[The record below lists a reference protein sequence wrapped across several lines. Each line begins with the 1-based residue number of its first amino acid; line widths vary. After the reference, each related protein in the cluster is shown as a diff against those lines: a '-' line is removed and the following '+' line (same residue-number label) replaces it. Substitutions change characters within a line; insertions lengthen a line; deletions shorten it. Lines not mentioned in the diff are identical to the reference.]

1 MKRALVLSLLSAALV
16 AGGCSVGPNYV
27 RPDAPTSDSFKELEG
42 WRTARPRDDVLRAA
56 WWELY
61 DDPVLTDLVEQVPPA
76 NQSLKAA
83 EAAFQQARTLVWQ
96 ARSNWYPT
104 AVAGV
109 SFSRSRVSA
118 NLSGGTQVSHVG
130 TVSGGPSTRG
140 ARGFGGTISS
150 DYTLPGSI
158 SWELDLW
165 GKIRRQVESSEASAQ
180 ASAADLANTQL
191 SLQSELA
198 LDYFQLRTLD
208 AVKRLL
214 EDTAKTYERSLTLTQ
229 NRHQEGIASGA
240 DIAQAQTQLES
251 TLAQAVD
258 VGVQRAAM
266 EHAIAVL
273 IGKPPADFSLPPVA
287 ELAATPPPIPAG
299 VPSELLER
307 RPDVA
312 TAERNMASANASI
325 GVAVSAWYPTV
336 TLSASGGFESSDI
349 AKWLL
354 WPSRFWSVGPSVS
367 ETIYDAGRRS
377 AQIDQARAAY
387 DENVDTYRQTVLTAF
402 QQVEDELAAL
412 RILEEEAE
420 VQDRAV
426 KAAQDSVRLTTN
438 QYEGGIVSYLNVV
451 VVNAAALANEQ
462 TAVNIQG
469 RRLAASVQLVQAL
482 GGGWSAGELPSTRDL
497 AQGRPWF

>member
-1 MKRALVLSLLSAALV
+1 VKRSLLLSLLAAALV
-16 AGGCSVGPNYV
+16 AGGCTVGPNYV

-42 WRTARPRDDVLRAA
+42 WRTARPRDDVLRPA

-61 DDPVLTDLVEQVPPA
+61 DDPVLSDLVEQVPPA
-76 NQSLKAA
+76 NQNLKAA
-83 EAAFQQARTLVWQ
+83 EARFRQARTLVWQ

-104 AVAGV
+104 ANLGV
-109 SFSRSRVSA
+109 SFARSRVSA
-118 NLSGGTQVSHVG
+118 TL
-130 TVSGGPSTRG
+130 RG
-140 ARGFGGTISS
+140 NQGFGVGTISS
-150 DYTLPGSI
+150 DYTIPGSI

-165 GKIRRQVESSEASAQ
+165 GKIHRQVESNEASAQ

-198 LDYFQLRTLD
+198 VDYFQLRTFD

-214 EDTAKTYERSLTLTQ
+214 EDTAKGYEKSLELTQ
-229 NRHQEGIASGA
+229 NRHGEGIASGA

-251 TLAQAVD
+251 TRAQAVD
-258 VGVQRAAM
+258 VGVQRAAL

-273 IGKPPADFSLPPVA
+273 IGRPPADFSLPVA

-299 VPSELLER
+299 VPSDLLER

-312 TAERNMASANASI
+312 TVERDMASANANI

-336 TLSASGGFESSDI
+336 TISGSGGFESGDI
-349 AKWLL
+349 ARWFM

-377 AQIDQARAAY
+377 AQTDQARAAY
-387 DENVDTYRQTVLTAF
+387 DETVDTYRQTVLTAF
-402 QQVEDELAAL
+402 QQVEDQLAAL
-412 RILEEEAE
+412 RILQDEAE

-426 KAAQDSVRLTTN
+426 QAARDSVRLTTN
-438 QYEGGIVSYLNVV
+438 QYEGGIATYLAVV
-451 VVNAAALANEQ
+451 VVNATALSNEQ

>member
-1 MKRALVLSLLSAALV
+1 VKRSLVLSLLSAAFV

-42 WRTARPRDDVLRAA
+42 WRTARPRDDVLRPA

-83 EAAFQQARTLVWQ
+83 EAAFRQARTLVWQ

-104 AVAGV
+104 ANLGV
-109 SFSRSRVSA
+109 SFARSRISST
-118 NLSGGTQVSHVG
+118 LRGGQ
-130 TVSGGPSTRG
+130 
-140 ARGFGGTISS
+140 GFGTGSVSS
-150 DYTLPGSI
+150 DFTIPGSF

-165 GKIRRQVESSEASAQ
+165 GKIRRQVESNEASAQ

-198 LDYFQLRTLD
+198 IDYFQLRTLD

-214 EDTAKTYERSLTLTQ
+214 ETTAESYERSLTLTQ
-229 NRHQEGIASGA
+229 NRHAEGIASGA

-251 TLAQAVD
+251 TRAQAVD

-312 TAERNMASANASI
+312 TAERNMASSNASI

-336 TLSASGGFESSDI
+336 TLSGSGGFESGDI
-349 AKWLL
+349 AKWLM

-402 QQVEDELAAL
+402 QQVEDQLAAL
-412 RILEEEAE
+412 RILEEEAV

-426 KAAQDSVRLTTN
+426 KAARDSVRLTTD

-482 GGGWSAGELPSTRDL
+482 GGGWSADELPSTRDL

>member
-1 MKRALVLSLLSAALV
+1 VKRSLVLSLLAAALV
-16 AGGCSVGPNYV
+16 AGGCRVGPNYV
-27 RPDAPTSDSFKELEG
+27 RPDAPTSGSYKELEG
-42 WRTARPRDDVLRAA
+42 WRTALPRDDVLRPA
-56 WWELY
+56 WWQLY
-61 DDPVLTDLVEQVPPA
+61 DDPVLSELVEQVPPA
-76 NQSLKAA
+76 NQTLKAA

-130 TVSGGPSTRG
+130 TVSGGASTRG

-402 QQVEDELAAL
+402 QQVEDQLAAL

>member
-1 MKRALVLSLLSAALV
+1 VKRSLVLSLLAATLV
-16 AGGCSVGPNYV
+16 TGGCSVGPNYV

-42 WRTARPRDDVLRAA
+42 WRTALPRDEVLRPA
-56 WWELY
+56 WWGLY
-61 DDPVLTDLVEQVPPA
+61 DDPVLSDLVEQVPPA
-76 NQSLKAA
+76 NQNLKAA
-83 EAAFQQARTLVWQ
+83 EARFQQARTLVWQ

-104 AVAGV
+104 AVFGV
-109 SFSRSRVSA
+109 SFARSRVSGT
-118 NLSGGTQVSHVG
+118 LRGGQ
-130 TVSGGPSTRG
+130 
-140 ARGFGGTISS
+140 GFGVGSVSS

-180 ASAADLANTQL
+180 SSAADLANTQL

-198 LDYFQLRTLD
+198 IDYFQLRTLD
-208 AVKRLL
+208 AVKELL
-214 EDTAKTYERSLTLTQ
+214 ENTAKGYEHSLTLTE
-229 NRHQEGIASGA
+229 NRHGEGIASGA
-240 DIAQAQTQLES
+240 DVAQAQTQLES
-251 TLAQAVD
+251 TRAQAVD

-273 IGKPPADFSLPPVA
+273 IGKPPADFSLPVA
-287 ELAATPPPIPAG
+287 ELAALPPPIPAG

-312 TAERNMASANASI
+312 TAERNMASSNAQI

-336 TLSASGGFESSDI
+336 TLSGSGGFESGDV
-349 AKWLL
+349 AKWLM
-354 WPSRFWSVGPSVS
+354 WPSRFWSAGPSVS

-377 AQIDQARAAY
+377 AQTDQARAAY
-387 DENVDTYRQTVLTAF
+387 DETVDTYRQTVLTAF
-402 QQVEDELAAL
+402 QQVEDQLAAL
-412 RILEEEAE
+412 RILEEEAA
-420 VQDRAV
+420 VQARAV
-426 KAAQDSVRLTTN
+426 TAARDSVRLTTN

-469 RRLAASVQLVQAL
+469 RRLAASVQLVAAI
-482 GGGWSAGELPSTRDL
+482 GGGWSAGELPSTSDL

>member
-1 MKRALVLSLLSAALV
+1 LSAALV

-27 RPDAPTSDSFKELEG
+27 RPGAPTSDSFKELEG

-83 EAAFQQARTLVWQ
+83 EAAFRQARTLVWQ
-96 ARSNWYPT
+96 ARTNWYPT
-104 AVAGV
+104 ANLGV
-109 SFSRSRVSA
+109 SFARSR
-118 NLSGGTQVSHVG
+118 LSSTLRGGRGFAGG
-130 TVSGGPSTRG
+130 TVSSD
-140 ARGFGGTISS
+140 FTI
-150 DYTLPGSI
+150 PGSF

-165 GKIRRQVESSEASAQ
+165 GKIRRQVESNEASAQ

-198 LDYFQLRTLD
+198 IDYFQLRTLD
-208 AVKRLL
+208 AVERLL
-214 EDTAKTYERSLTLTQ
+214 ETTAKSYERSLTLTQ
-229 NRHQEGIASGA
+229 NRHAEGIASGA

-336 TLSASGGFESSDI
+336 TLSGSGGFESGDI
-349 AKWLL
+349 AKWLM

-402 QQVEDELAAL
+402 QQVEDQLAAL
-412 RILEEEAE
+412 RILEEEAV

-426 KAAQDSVRLTTN
+426 KAARDSVRLTTD

-451 VVNAAALANEQ
+451 VVQATALANEQ

-482 GGGWSAGELPSTRDL
+482 GGGWSAGELPSTSDL
-497 AQGRPWF
+497 AKGRPWF

>member
-1 MKRALVLSLLSAALV
+1 
-16 AGGCSVGPNYV
+16 
-27 RPDAPTSDSFKELEG
+27 
-42 WRTARPRDDVLRAA
+42 
-56 WWELY
+56 
-61 DDPVLTDLVEQVPPA
+61 
-76 NQSLKAA
+76 
-83 EAAFQQARTLVWQ
+83 
-96 ARSNWYPT
+96 
-104 AVAGV
+104 
-109 SFSRSRVSA
+109 
-118 NLSGGTQVSHVG
+118 
-130 TVSGGPSTRG
+130 
-140 ARGFGGTISS
+140 
-150 DYTLPGSI
+150 
-158 SWELDLW
+158 
-165 GKIRRQVESSEASAQ
+165 
-180 ASAADLANTQL
+180 
-191 SLQSELA
+191 
-198 LDYFQLRTLD
+198 
-208 AVKRLL
+208 
-214 EDTAKTYERSLTLTQ
+214 
-229 NRHQEGIASGA
+229 
-240 DIAQAQTQLES
+240 
-251 TLAQAVD
+251 
-258 VGVQRAAM
+258 M

-312 TAERNMASANASI
+312 TAERSMASSNASI

-336 TLSASGGFESSDI
+336 TLSGSGGFESGDI
-349 AKWLL
+349 AKWLM

-387 DENVDTYRQTVLTAF
+387 DQTVDTYRQTVLTAF
-402 QQVEDELAAL
+402 QQVEDQLAAL

>member
-1 MKRALVLSLLSAALV
+1 VKRSLVLSLLAATLV
-16 AGGCSVGPNYV
+16 TGGCTVGPNYV
-27 RPDAPTSDSFKELEG
+27 RPDAPTSDSFKEFEG

-61 DDPVLTDLVEQVPPA
+61 GDPVLSNLVEQVPPA
-76 NQSLKAA
+76 NQNLKAA
-83 EAAFQQARTLVWQ
+83 EARFQQARTLVWQ

-104 AVAGV
+104 AIAGV

-118 NLSGGTQVSHVG
+118 TL
-130 TVSGGPSTRG
+130 RG
-140 ARGFGGTISS
+140 SSGFGVGTISS

-165 GKIRRQVESSEASAQ
+165 GKIHRQVESSEASAQ
-180 ASAADLANTQL
+180 SSAADLANTQL

-198 LDYFQLRTLD
+198 VDYFQLRTFD

-214 EDTAKTYERSLTLTQ
+214 EDTAKGYEKSLELTQ
-229 NRHQEGIASGA
+229 NRHGEGIASGA

-251 TLAQAVD
+251 TRAQAVD

-287 ELAATPPPIPAG
+287 ELAASPPPIPAG
-299 VPSELLER
+299 VPSDLLER

-312 TAERNMASANASI
+312 TAERNMASANATI

-336 TLSASGGFESSDI
+336 TLSGSGGFESGDV
-349 AKWLL
+349 AKWLM
-354 WPSRFWSVGPSVS
+354 WPSRFWSAGPSVS

-377 AQIDQARAAY
+377 AQTAQARAAY
-387 DENVDTYRQTVLTAF
+387 DQTVDTYRQTVLTAF

-412 RILEEEAE
+412 GILEEEAV

-426 KAAQDSVRLTTN
+426 KAARDSVRLTTD

-451 VVNAAALANEQ
+451 VVQATALANEQ

-482 GGGWSAGELPSTRDL
+482 GGGWSADELPSTSDL
-497 AQGRPWF
+497 ARGRPWF

>member
-1 MKRALVLSLLSAALV
+1 VKRSPLALSLLAAAL
-16 AGGCSVGPNYV
+16 AASGCSVGPNYV
-27 RPDAPTSDSFKELEG
+27 RPDAPTSDSFKEFEG

-61 DDPVLTDLVEQVPPA
+61 DDPVLSDLVEQVPIA
-76 NQSLKAA
+76 NQNLKAA
-83 EAAFQQARTLVWQ
+83 EAAFRQARTLVWQ

-104 AVAGV
+104 ANFGV
-109 SFSRSRVSA
+109 SFARSRVSA
-118 NLSGGTQVSHVG
+118 TLRGGQ
-130 TVSGGPSTRG
+130 
-140 ARGFGGTISS
+140 GFGTGTISS
-150 DYTLPGSI
+150 DFTLPGSI

-165 GKIRRQVESSEASAQ
+165 GKIRRQVESNEASAQ

-198 LDYFQLRTLD
+198 VDYFQLRTFD

-214 EDTAKTYERSLTLTQ
+214 EDTAKGYEKSLELTQ
-229 NRHQEGIASGA
+229 NRHGEGIASGA

-251 TLAQAVD
+251 TRAQAVD

-287 ELAATPPPIPAG
+287 ELAASPPPIPAG
-299 VPSELLER
+299 VPSDLLER

-312 TAERNMASANASI
+312 TAERNMASANATI

-336 TLSASGGFESSDI
+336 TLSGSGGFESGDV
-349 AKWLL
+349 AKWLM
-354 WPSRFWSVGPSVS
+354 WPSRFWSAGPSVS

-377 AQIDQARAAY
+377 AQTAQARAAY
-387 DENVDTYRQTVLTAF
+387 DQTVDTYRQTVLTAF
-402 QQVEDELAAL
+402 QQVEDQLAAL
-412 RILEEEAE
+412 RILQEEAE

-426 KAAQDSVRLTTN
+426 QAARDSVRLTTN
-438 QYEGGIVSYLNVV
+438 QYEGGIATYLAVV
-451 VVNAAALANEQ
+451 VVNATALSNEQ

-469 RRLAASVQLVQAL
+469 RRLAASVQLVAAL
-482 GGGWSAGELPSTRDL
+482 GGGWSAGELPSTSDL
-497 AQGRPWF
+497 ARGRPWF

>member
-1 MKRALVLSLLSAALV
+1 MKRSLLLSLLAAALV
-16 AGGCSVGPNYV
+16 AGGCTVGPDYV
-27 RPDAPTSDSFKELEG
+27 RPDAPTSESFKELEG
-42 WRTARPRDDVLRAA
+42 WRTALPRDYVLRPA
-56 WWELY
+56 WWDLY

-76 NQSLKAA
+76 NQNLKAA
-83 EAAFQQARTLVWQ
+83 EARFRQARTLVWQ

-104 AVAGV
+104 ANLGV
-109 SFSRSRVSA
+109 SFARSRVSA
-118 NLSGGTQVSHVG
+118 TL
-130 TVSGGPSTRG
+130 RG
-140 ARGFGGTISS
+140 NQGFGVGTISS
-150 DYTLPGSI
+150 DYTIPGSI

-165 GKIRRQVESSEASAQ
+165 GKIRRQVESNEASAQ

-198 LDYFQLRTLD
+198 VDYFQLRTFD
-208 AVKRLL
+208 AVKQLL
-214 EDTAKTYERSLTLTQ
+214 EDTAKGYEKSLTLTQ
-229 NRHQEGIASGA
+229 NRHENGIASGA

-251 TLAQAVD
+251 TRAQAVD
-258 VGVQRAAM
+258 VGVQRAAL

-273 IGKPPADFSLPPVA
+273 IGKPPAEFSLPVA
-287 ELAATPPPIPAG
+287 DLAAAPPPIPAG
-299 VPSELLER
+299 VPSDLLER

-312 TAERNMASANASI
+312 TAERDMASANANI

-336 TLSASGGFESSDI
+336 TISGSGGFESGDI
-349 AKWLL
+349 ARWFM

-377 AQIDQARAAY
+377 AQTDQARAAY
-387 DENVDTYRQTVLTAF
+387 DETVDTYRQTVLTAF
-402 QQVEDELAAL
+402 QQVEDQLAAL
-412 RILEEEAE
+412 RILQEESE

-438 QYEGGIVSYLNVV
+438 QYEGGIATYLAVV
-451 VVNAAALANEQ
+451 VVNATALANEQ
-462 TAVNIQG
+462 QAVDIQG

>member
-1 MKRALVLSLLSAALV
+1 VKRSPLALSLLAAAL
-16 AGGCSVGPNYV
+16 AASGCSVGPNYV
-27 RPDAPTSDSFKELEG
+27 RPDAPMSDSFKELEG
-42 WRTARPRDDVLRAA
+42 WHTARPRDDVLRPA

-61 DDPVLTDLVEQVPPA
+61 DDPLLSELVEQVPIA
-76 NQSLKAA
+76 NQNLKAA
-83 EAAFQQARTLVWQ
+83 EAAFRQARTLVWQ

-104 AVAGV
+104 ANFGV
-109 SFSRSRVSA
+109 SFARSRVSA
-118 NLSGGTQVSHVG
+118 TLRGGQ
-130 TVSGGPSTRG
+130 
-140 ARGFGGTISS
+140 GFGTGTISS
-150 DYTLPGSI
+150 DFTLPGSI

-165 GKIRRQVESSEASAQ
+165 GKIRRQVESNEASAQ

-198 LDYFQLRTLD
+198 VDYFQLRTFD

-214 EDTAKTYERSLTLTQ
+214 EDTAKGYEKSLELTQ
-229 NRHQEGIASGA
+229 NRHGEGIASGA

-251 TLAQAVD
+251 TRAQAVD

-287 ELAATPPPIPAG
+287 ELAASPPPIPAG
-299 VPSELLER
+299 VPSDLLER

-312 TAERNMASANASI
+312 TAERNMASANATI

-336 TLSASGGFESSDI
+336 TLSGSGGFESGDV
-349 AKWLL
+349 AKWLM
-354 WPSRFWSVGPSVS
+354 WPSRFWSAGPSVS

-377 AQIDQARAAY
+377 AQTAQARAAY
-387 DENVDTYRQTVLTAF
+387 DQTVDTYRQTVLTAF
-402 QQVEDELAAL
+402 QQVEDQLAAL
-412 RILEEEAE
+412 RILEEEGV

-426 KAAQDSVRLTTN
+426 QAARDSVRLTTN
-438 QYEGGIVSYLNVV
+438 QYEGGIATYLAVV
-451 VVNAAALANEQ
+451 VVNATALANEQ

>member
-1 MKRALVLSLLSAALV
+1 VKRSLVLSLLAATLV
-16 AGGCSVGPNYV
+16 TGGCTVGPNYV

-61 DDPVLTDLVEQVPPA
+61 DDPVLSDLVEQVPPA
-76 NQSLKAA
+76 NQNLKAA
-83 EAAFQQARTLVWQ
+83 EARFQQARTLVWQ

-104 AVAGV
+104 AILGV
-109 SFSRSRVSA
+109 SFARSRVS
-118 NLSGGTQVSHVG
+118 GTL
-130 TVSGGPSTRG
+130 RG
-140 ARGFGGTISS
+140 SSGFGVGTISS

-165 GKIRRQVESSEASAQ
+165 GKIHRQVESSEASAQ
-180 ASAADLANTQL
+180 SSAADLANTQL

-198 LDYFQLRTLD
+198 VDYFQLRTFD

-214 EDTAKTYERSLTLTQ
+214 EDTAKGYEKSLELTQ
-229 NRHQEGIASGA
+229 NRHGEGIASGA

-251 TLAQAVD
+251 TRAQAID
-258 VGVQRAAM
+258 VGVQRAAL

-273 IGKPPADFSLPPVA
+273 IGKPPAEFSLPVA

-299 VPSELLER
+299 VPSDLLER

-312 TAERNMASANASI
+312 TAERNMASANAQI

-336 TLSASGGFESSDI
+336 TISGSGGFESGDI
-349 AKWLL
+349 AKWFM

-377 AQIDQARAAY
+377 AQTAQARAAY
-387 DENVDTYRQTVLTAF
+387 DETVDTYRQTVLTAF
-402 QQVEDELAAL
+402 QQVEDQLAAL
-412 RILEEEAE
+412 RILQEEAE

-426 KAAQDSVRLTTN
+426 QAARDSVRLTTN
-438 QYEGGIVSYLNVV
+438 QYEGGIATYLAVV
-451 VVNAAALANEQ
+451 VVNATALSNEQ
-462 TAVNIQG
+462 QAVNIQG
-469 RRLAASVQLVQAL
+469 RRLAASVQLVAAV
-482 GGGWSAGELPSTRDL
+482 GGGWSAGELPSTSDL